1 MAKRLV
7 LNDSLKAAI
16 IAAAGDAD
24 FDFNK
29 IVAYES
35 VAASTRPITQRSSPY
50 HDARMTETYLR
61 EMASS
66 LTSNSVTLQIMH
78 NNEMLPIGKVFL
90 ADVFEAEAGHFEL
103 NAAFYLESDS
113 EYVSK
118 LDLSIIDEV
127 SVGTMAKHA
136 YCSQCD
142 FDYMTDPIYLYYR
155 ECPNDHVL
163 GQEGVHLRLTNMDFW
178 KELSLVNKGASSK
191 PKILGSAKQRLGQEG
206 YRSLAASNSQL
217 DLMYLAS
224 TPTLKPETKPQ
235 TGAPM
240 DPAMLEL
247 AQKTGRLESEK
258 QVLEASLSTTKQSL
272 ETAQAKVVDLEAQL
286 AAEKSKQ
293 PEELTTLKASA
304 EKVSTFLTAQY
315 KVACVA
321 AGLELKEGATTEE
334 MISALDAAQVK
345 LAAIPRGGVTQPS
358 DSVPAHV
365 VVDYVANAAFCR
377 D

>member
-7 LNDSLKAAI
+7 LNDKLKADI
-16 IAAAGDAD
+16 IAASGDAD

-61 EMASS
+61 EMAGT
-66 LTSNSVTLQIMH
+66 LTSNSVTLQVMH

-90 ADVFEAEAGHFEL
+90 AEVFPAEAGHFDL
-103 NAAFYLESDS
+103 NAAFYLEADS

-118 LDLSIIDEV
+118 IDLAIIDEV

-142 FDYMTDPIYLYYR
+142 FDYMSDPVYLWYR

-163 GQEGVHLRLTNMDFW
+163 GQEGVHLRLTNMDSW
-178 KELSLVNKGASSK
+178 KELSLVNKGASSN
-191 PKILGSAKQRLGQEG
+191 PKILGSAKQRLGQAG
-206 YRSLAASNSQL
+206 YGSLAAANHQL
-217 DLMYLAS
+217 DLIYLAS
-224 TPTLKPETKPQ
+224 SPTLKPETNPE

-258 QVLEASLSTTKQSL
+258 QALEASLSTAKQSL
-272 ETAQAKVVDLEAQL
+272 DTAQAKVQDLETQL
-286 AAEKSKQ
+286 AAEKAKE

-304 EKVSTFLTAQY
+304 EKVSTFLTTQY
-315 KVACVA
+315 KAACVA
-321 AGLELKEGATTEE
+321 AGLELKEGATVED
-334 MISALDAAQVK
+334 MISAIDAAQIK
-345 LAAIPRGGVTQPS
+345 LGTIPRNGVTQPS
-358 DSVPAHV
+358 DASLSAV
-365 VVDYVANAAFCR
+365 VVDYEANAAFCR
-377 D
+377 K